1 MSYFDRIDSGL
12 FEWLLE
18 KHIPSPYYIF
28 CAQVN
33 KRWNAVIAT
42 VRQRTRQPTQLMAL
56 RIIIQHKRVELLKSL
71 WHHQE
76 LPIRL
81 WTKMVIQ
88 SAYHGDIEFLKW
100 CYVHPTSDVAWIAEN
115 DANILAR
122 TVGRAGNIACL
133 EWLIQEFPTYTQYG
147 ALLLCVVAGAA
158 GGDQLPII
166 RWIKRNYPPNGSR
179 EYGLQC
185 AEALYHGHWDCYEWC
200 YNNDMCAKND
210 AERKSAVY
218 QASYHGDPSIID
230 KVLQLSMYNNVDVG
244 QYFNESLFRYA
255 LLSGKAR
262 MIKYCESRGCILAPQ
277 ILKTIMLNTPLECV
291 KYVCEHCNCQITDD
305 NLLGRFKLDGMLD
318 VVEYLY
324 TRAPHLFTPELIIG
338 IGIMSSAVQRW
349 LVEHKLV
356 PP

>member
-1 MSYFDRIDSGL
+1 
-12 FEWLLE
+12 
-18 KHIPSPYYIF
+18 
-28 CAQVN
+28 
-33 KRWNAVIAT
+33 
-42 VRQRTRQPTQLMAL
+42 
-56 RIIIQHKRVELLKSL
+56 
-71 WHHQE
+71 
-76 LPIRL
+76 
-81 WTKMVIQ
+81 
-88 SAYHGDIEFLKW
+88 
-100 CYVHPTSDVAWIAEN
+100 
-115 DANILAR
+115 
-122 TVGRAGNIACL
+122 
-133 EWLIQEFPTYTQYG
+133 
-147 ALLLCVVAGAA
+147 
-158 GGDQLPII
+158 
-166 RWIKRNYPPNGSR
+166 
-179 EYGLQC
+179 
-185 AEALYHGHWDCYEWC
+185 
-200 YNNDMCAKND
+200 MCAKND

-244 QYFNESLFRYA
+244 QYLNQSLFRYA

-291 KYVCEHCNCQITDD
+291 KYVCAHCNCQITDD